1 MIRRENMSKLI
12 AYYRVSTK
20 KQQASGL
27 GLEAQK
33 ETVRRY
39 AASSNCE
46 VIAEYQETESGK
58 GDQNRPQLHEA
69 IEQCELT
76 GAKLVI
82 AKLDRLSRN
91 VAFLANLMES
101 NVQFIACDNP
111 QANELTIHILAA
123 VAQEERRAI
132 SQRTKAALAA
142 AKARGITLGNPNI
155 EMARAMRKAG
165 NDMSMAT
172 KARQEKALKWAQKV
186 SKQIQKAK
194 GKGAKSLQEIADHL
208 NTKTSVR
215 TSKGFNWTRTSVS
228 RVIVKSNIQQQ

>member
-1 MIRRENMSKLI
+1 MTKLI

-33 ETVRRY
+33 DAVYRY
-39 AASSNCE
+39 AQQNGLE
-46 VIAEYQETESGK
+46 VVGVYQETESGK
-58 GDQNRPQLHEA
+58 NHENRPELRLA
-69 IEQCELT
+69 LEQCELT

-101 NVQFIACDNP
+101 RVQFVACDNP

-142 AKARGITLGNPNI
+142 AKARGVQLGNPRL
-155 EMARAMRKAG
+155 EKARAAREIG
-165 NDMSMAT
+165 SET
-172 KARQEKALKWAQKV
+172 KAANIVRQ
-186 SKQIQKAK
+186 QKAHNRAVKIMHAITKINSK
-194 GKGAKSLQEIADHL
+194 GVKSLQGIADYL
-208 NTKTSVR
+208 NQQTHIR
-215 TSKGFNWTRTSVS
+215 TARNRLWTRTAIS
-228 RVIVKSNIQQQ
+228 RVMLQAQTLG